1 MVALAYP
8 HEIELGQESL
18 EVLELLKAFEGLA
31 LGLLLGRIELIDF
44 NFTRVFPPVFPIRH
58 QILRSLPVL
67 QGLVFLLALS
77 FGQNQ
82 VVALPAGDFG
92 DTGKRTFLLAI
103 NFFLLRRF
111 LTGLDIPLGP
121 GTPPDDEVA
130 FVRMA
135 GGQHVVFASLNDI
148 VGVWQIVL
156 PGVSDVRRFPYF
168 LEPALL
174 NPVLYLVEVMEVTFV
189 LNYGTQD
196 VLFLHVVAD

>member
-1 MVALAYP
+1 M
-8 HEIELGQESL
+8 
-18 EVLELLKAFEGLA
+18 
-31 LGLLLGRIELIDF
+31 GRIELIDF
-44 NFTRVFPPVFPIRH
+44 NFARVFPPVLPVRH

-77 FGQNQ
+77 LGQDQ
-82 VVALPAGDFG
+82 VVALPARDFG
-92 DTGKRTFLLAI
+92 GTGKGTFLLAI
-103 NFFLLRRF
+103 NFFLFGRF

-130 FVRMA
+130 LVRMA

-156 PGVSDVRRFPYF
+156 PGVRDVRSFPYF

-174 NPVLYLVEVMEVTFV
+174 NPVLYLVEVVEVTFV
-189 LNYGTQD
+189 FDYGTQN